1 MAEEFTKWDEW
12 KKVSEWVILFIATFD
27 ERLPSGALMHHF
39 LHWYTLEQY
48 YLAKTYGNEIQLS
61 TNEFHKLIDFIFA
74 KSEDGSNDLNDDIKL
89 IERMNPEIFPS
100 TPRSEFI
107 TDQFQTIFGIQKSM
121 LTCSGISKLK
131 EHPVYGCSFIM
142 RKIIYSPH
150 TNEALSRRAEQQRH
164 QLYLKPLSK

>member
-107 TDQFQTIFGIQKSM
+107 TDQFQNNFRHT
-121 LTCSGISKLK
+121 K
-131 EHPVYGCSFIM
+131 EYAHLFWD
-142 RKIIYSPH
+142 K
-150 TNEALSRRAEQQRH
+150 
-164 QLYLKPLSK
+164 